1 MYTTDEKR
9 NMDRKDEQR
18 LPSYFLRIT
27 KERAMDSN
35 RIKDIDARH
44 GTQNENGNGA
54 RDAAMRKTGKE
65 VQDLAGGSRE
75 NERGAHKNGRTRE
88 GARNGM
94 RGGARPGA
102 GRPRGDSRMISFRA
116 PGALADELE
125 KVENRTE
132 FIKKSISEAL
142 LKKERVLKNAETE
155 ENLEQGGISVT
166 EIRRGW
172 KTETEGGI
180 ESGKKSEWAED
191 IGRIGDVIPAGKVAH
206 VNIPFFDIRVVA
218 GFPVPLDNDE
228 KSQDIDLIRMLC
240 PHPEASY
247 LIRVNGDSMIDAGVL
262 SGDIVI
268 VDKSNRNP
276 SPREIAMCELNGE
289 YTLKHFRME
298 DGQGWLVPANPDY
311 PRIRIS
317 PEDDFSV
324 WGTVTF
330 IIHKPRD

>member
-1 MYTTDEKR
+1 
-9 NMDRKDEQR
+9 
-18 LPSYFLRIT
+18 
-27 KERAMDSN
+27 
-35 RIKDIDARH
+35 
-44 GTQNENGNGA
+44 
-54 RDAAMRKTGKE
+54 
-65 VQDLAGGSRE
+65 
-75 NERGAHKNGRTRE
+75 
-88 GARNGM
+88 
-94 RGGARPGA
+94 
-102 GRPRGDSRMISFRA
+102 MISFRA

-132 FIKKSISEAL
+132 FIKKSIAEAL
-142 LKKERVLKNAETE
+142 LKKKKERVLKIAETE

-166 EIRRGW
+166 DIRRGW
-172 KTETEGGI
+172 KTETGGEEI
-180 ESGKKSEWAED
+180 ESGKKSERGED

-247 LIRVNGDSMIDAGVL
+247 LIRVNGDSMIDAGVF

>member
-1 MYTTDEKR
+1 
-9 NMDRKDEQR
+9 
-18 LPSYFLRIT
+18 
-27 KERAMDSN
+27 MDSN

-44 GTQNENGNGA
+44 GMQDENGNGA
-54 RDAAMRKTGKE
+54 SDAAMRKTGKD
-65 VQDLAGGSRE
+65 VQDLAGGRRETSRE
-75 NERGAHKNGRTRE
+75 NERGAREGGRTRRWVTN
-88 GARNGM
+88 GA

-116 PGALADELE
+116 PGALADRLDE
-125 KVENRTE
+125 VENRTE
-132 FIKKSISEAL
+132 FIKESIAKAL
-142 LKKERVLKNAETE
+142 REKEF
-155 ENLEQGGISVT
+155 GIA
-166 EIRRGW
+166 
-172 KTETEGGI
+172 K
-180 ESGKKSEWAED
+180 
-191 IGRIGDVIPAGKVAH
+191 IGDVMPAGKVAH

-298 DGQGWLVPANPDY
+298 DGQGWLIPANPDY

>member
-1 MYTTDEKR
+1 MWH
-9 NMDRKDEQR
+9 
-18 LPSYFLRIT
+18 F

-44 GTQNENGNGA
+44 GTQDENGNGA
-54 RDAAMRKTGKE
+54 RDATMRKMGKE

-132 FIKKSISEAL
+132 FIKKSIAEAL
-142 LKKERVLKNAETE
+142 LKKERVLKIAETE

-166 EIRRGW
+166 DIRRGW
-172 KTETEGGI
+172 KTETGGGI
-180 ESGKKSEWAED
+180 ESEKKSERAED

-218 GFPVPLDNDE
+218 GFPVPLDNNE

>member
-1 MYTTDEKR
+1 
-9 NMDRKDEQR
+9 
-18 LPSYFLRIT
+18 
-27 KERAMDSN
+27 MDSN

-44 GTQNENGNGA
+44 GTQDENGNGA
-54 RDAAMRKTGKE
+54 RDAAMRKMGKE

-75 NERGAHKNGRTRE
+75 NEREAHKNGRTRE

-132 FIKKSISEAL
+132 FIKKSIAEAL
-142 LKKERVLKNAETE
+142 LKNLKKERVLKIAEAE

-166 EIRRGW
+166 DIRRGW
-172 KTETEGGI
+172 KTETGGGI
-180 ESGKKSEWAED
+180 ESGKKSERAED

-247 LIRVNGDSMIDAGVL
+247 LIRVNGDSMIDAGVF

-289 YTLKHFRME
+289 YTLKHFRIE

-311 PRIRIS
+311 PRIRIC

>member
-1 MYTTDEKR
+1 
-9 NMDRKDEQR
+9 
-18 LPSYFLRIT
+18 
-27 KERAMDSN
+27 MDSN

-44 GTQNENGNGA
+44 GTQDENGNGA
-54 RDAAMRKTGKE
+54 SDATIRKMGKE

-75 NERGAHKNGRTRE
+75 NERGAHKNERTRE

-132 FIKKSISEAL
+132 FIKKSIAEAL
-142 LKKERVLKNAETE
+142 LKNLKKERVLKIAEAE

-166 EIRRGW
+166 DIRRGW
-172 KTETEGGI
+172 KTETGGGI

-289 YTLKHFRME
+289 YTLKHFRIE

>member
-1 MYTTDEKR
+1 MWH
-9 NMDRKDEQR
+9 
-18 LPSYFLRIT
+18 F

-44 GTQNENGNGA
+44 GTQDENGNGA
-54 RDAAMRKTGKE
+54 RDATMRKMGKE

-88 GARNGM
+88 GAQNRM
-94 RGGARPGA
+94 RGGAR
-102 GRPRGDSRMISFRA
+102 

-132 FIKKSISEAL
+132 FIKKSIAEAL
-142 LKKERVLKNAETE
+142 LKKERVLKIAETE

-166 EIRRGW
+166 DIRRGW
-172 KTETEGGI
+172 KTETGGGI

-247 LIRVNGDSMIDAGVL
+247 LIRVNGDSMIDAGVF

>member
-1 MYTTDEKR
+1 MWH
-9 NMDRKDEQR
+9 
-18 LPSYFLRIT
+18 F

-44 GTQNENGNGA
+44 GTQDENGNGV
-54 RDAAMRKTGKE
+54 RDAAMRKMGKE

-116 PGALADELE
+116 PRALADELE

-132 FIKKSISEAL
+132 FIKKSIAEAL
-142 LKKERVLKNAETE
+142 LRERVLNIAETE

-166 EIRRGW
+166 DIRRGW
-172 KTETEGGI
+172 KTETGGEI

-247 LIRVNGDSMIDAGVL
+247 LIRVNGDSMIDAGVF

-330 IIHKPRD
+330 KIHKPRD

>member
-1 MYTTDEKR
+1 
-9 NMDRKDEQR
+9 MDRKDEQR

-27 KERAMDSN
+27 KERVMDSN
-35 RIKDIDARH
+35 RIKDIDARY
-44 GTQNENGNGA
+44 GTQDENGNGA
-54 RDAAMRKTGKE
+54 RDAAMLKMGKE
-65 VQDLAGGSRE
+65 VQDLAGDSRE

-142 LKKERVLKNAETE
+142 LKKERVLKIAETE

-166 EIRRGW
+166 DIRRGW
-172 KTETEGGI
+172 KTETGGEI
-180 ESGKKSEWAED
+180 ESGKKSERAED

-247 LIRVNGDSMIDAGVL
+247 LIRVNGDSMIDAGVF

>member
-1 MYTTDEKR
+1 MED
-9 NMDRKDEQR
+9 N
-18 LPSYFLRIT
+18 
-27 KERAMDSN
+27 
-35 RIKDIDARH
+35 IK
-44 GTQNENGNGA
+44 
-54 RDAAMRKTGKE
+54 K
-65 VQDLAGGSRE
+65 
-75 NERGAHKNGRTRE
+75 
-88 GARNGM
+88 

-102 GRPRGDSRMISFRA
+102 GRPKGDSRMISFRA
-116 PGALADELE
+116 PGALADKLDEI
-125 KVENRTE
+125 ENRTE
-132 FIKKSISEAL
+132 FIKSSIDKAL
-142 LKKERVLKNAETE
+142 RERES
-155 ENLEQGGISVT
+155 GI
-166 EIRRGW
+166 GW
-172 KTETEGGI
+172 I
-180 ESGKKSEWAED
+180 ESM
-191 IGRIGDVIPAGKVAH
+191 VPAGEAPH
-206 VNIPFFDIRVVA
+206 VSIPFFDIRVVA

-228 KSQDIDLIRMLC
+228 KAQDIDLIRMLC

-289 YTLKHFRME
+289 YTLKHFVKE

-330 IIHKPRD
+330 IIHKARD